1 MIYLFQITCPG
12 SDNLKNG
19 QSQLVATGSTNQN
32 FFQAYLKAFTSRD
45 PKFIL
50 CHAYFSPAVL
60 YLTLKHTSTH
70 TCIHLAAEDP
80 FLKHLPKKLNQR
92 PEGLPSLGFTA
103 SSRSATGR
111 TKEDSVGHV
120 PTSLILGGKA
130 SQT

>member
-1 MIYLFQITCPG
+1 MIYLFQITFPG
-12 SDNLKNG
+12 CDNLKNG

-32 FFQAYLKAFTSRD
+32 VFQAYLKAFASRD

-50 CHAYFSPAVL
+50 CLYFSPAVL

-70 TCIHLAAEDP
+70 TCIQLAAEDP